1 MAGVADSGGHAP
13 ERVNIVLADD
23 HALVRAGLRRVLEA
37 EPGLSV
43 VGEAGDVEGALR
55 LTREHQPRIVLLDL
69 HMPGA
74 PTVESIPRFLEA
86 APRSAVLV
94 LTMES
99 DPRSARWAL
108 SGGARGYVLK
118 EAAEA
123 ELVDAVLAVV
133 AGRTYLDPGLGA
145 ALATIGEGASGAW
158 LWLGDPDRALGT
170 TFAGHRID
178 ALLGRGGM
186 GVVFQAT
193 DLVLDRTVALKL
205 IAPQAMADPALRARF
220 ERECRLAA
228 AIDHP
233 NAVQIFH
240 AGEENGVLYLT
251 MRYVDGL
258 DLDALLQDEGSFEP
272 RRALALLT
280 QVAGALDEAHRLGLV
295 HRDVKPANVLIERR
309 SWGENALLTD
319 FGLTRPRLRDSVTR
333 TAVPMGTVD
342 YMAPEQAR
350 GADVDPRTD
359 VYSLGCVLFEMLT
372 GDVVFARDTDLAK
385 LWAHVN
391 EPPPKLRSIRPELPP
406 ALEEVVD
413 RALAKE
419 PAERPP
425 SAGALAA
432 EAAAALA
439 L

>member
-1 MAGVADSGGHAP
+1 MSDSGGHGA
-13 ERVNIVLADD
+13 ERVDIVLADD

-37 EPGLSV
+37 EPGLRV
-43 VGEAGDVEGALR
+43 VGEAGDVEGALK
-55 LTREHQPRIVLLDL
+55 LTREHQPQVVLLDL

-99 DPRSARWAL
+99 EPRSARWAL
-108 SGGARGYVLK
+108 SGGASGYVLK

-145 ALATIGEGASGAW
+145 ALATMDEDATSTW
-158 LWLGDPDRALGT
+158 RSFGDPDRAVGT
-170 TFAGHRID
+170 SFAGHRID
-178 ALLGRGGM
+178 AVLGRGGM
-186 GVVFQAT
+186 GVVFRAT

-240 AGEENGVLYLT
+240 AGEQHGVLYLT
-251 MRYVDGL
+251 MRYIDGL

-280 QVAGALDEAHRLGLV
+280 QVAGALDEAHRVGLV

-309 SWGENALLTD
+309 PWGENAFLTD
-319 FGLTRPRLRDSVTR
+319 FGLTRPRIQDSVTR
-333 TAVPMGTVD
+333 TAVPLGTVD

-350 GADVDPRTD
+350 GGEVDARTD
-359 VYSLGCVLFEMLT
+359 VYSLACVLFEMLT
-372 GDVVFARDTDLAK
+372 GDVVFERDTDLAT

-391 EPPPKLRSIRPELPP
+391 EPPPKLRSIRPDLPLG
-406 ALEEVVD
+406 LEEVLD

-419 PAERPP
+419 PAERPH

-432 EAAAALA
+432 EAAAALGI
-439 L
+439 